1 MNNNIYQNQSV
12 IGSLNNVIHN
22 YLLQNLFTI
31 ELMEVSAINDNN
43 TVELETIVYNVFTN
57 GEKSETKNTLHNINV
72 MMLKGGDISLSFQ
85 VAVGDIGLYLSFKKD
100 FSNYLNN
107 IDNTTLNKD
116 IFKYTNG
123 VFLPFALNNTLQ
135 DNIKIQ
141 KGEDIFINLSQETL
155 TIKNK
160 NSLIE
165 VKDNNIAI
173 TGETVN
179 ITGNVVINGNLIGSG
194 TLAMGGITASG
205 SNISLGGDTP
215 VARVGDSVANGVIV
229 SGSSKVVAG

>member
-1 MNNNIYQNQSV
+1 MNKTQGINTNINNLYSEINSMNSFIKHYL
-12 IGSLNNVIHN
+12 LNNL
-22 YLLQNLFTI
+22 YTI
-31 ELMEVSAINDNN
+31 ELMKVVKINDNN
-43 TVELETIVYNVFTN
+43 TVNLETILQNVFTN
-57 GEKSETKNTLHNINV
+57 GEISETKSTLYNINV

-141 KGEDIFINLSQETL
+141 KGEYIFINLSQETL

-179 ITGNVVINGNLIGSG
+179 IIGNVIINGDLTNTGNVSLSG
-194 TLAMGGITASG
+194 GGEA
-205 SNISLGGDTP
+205 